1 MLNNMSSATTSR
13 LKEQWIAFRQQH
25 PKTRIRD
32 AAHTLQVSE
41 AQLVAA
47 CTGSQVI
54 HLRHDFPALLQR
66 MPALGKVMVLTRN
79 ESCVIERK
87 GIFEDVRVESRHVGV
102 VAGRDIDL
110 RMFFSRWVYGFA
122 VQDDAA
128 LGFKRSLQVF
138 DGQGNAVIKIYAQP
152 DTRLPAWDQL
162 VEDFRAPAQPGNIVL
177 LPAAPLPVYA
187 EQVDEQAFLQEWAA
201 LQDTHDFFP
210 MLKRYNLARVK
221 ALEIAEGKFSRR
233 AGNGCVKTLLEQAAA
248 TGLEIMVFVGNQG
261 NIEIHTG
268 PLQNILEIPGWIN
281 VMDPD
286 FNLHLKTGD
295 IAQCWVVEKPSADG
309 TVTSVE
315 VFDARQEMIVQFFGK
330 RKPGYPELPAWREL
344 AGKM

>member
-1 MLNNMSSATTSR
+1 MSTTTTSHLR
-13 LKEQWIAFRQQH
+13 EQWMAFRQQH

-41 AQLVAA
+41 GQLIAA
-47 CTGSQVI
+47 CTGPRVI

-102 VAGRDIDL
+102 VVGKDIDL
-110 RMFFSRWVYGFA
+110 RMFFSKWTYGFA

-138 DGQGNAVIKIYAQP
+138 DGQGHAVIKIYALAATVLSAWEQLVQDFTAATQP
-152 DTRLPAWDQL
+152 D
-162 VEDFRAPAQPGNIVL
+162 NIAL
-177 LPAAPLPVYA
+177 LPAAPAPVYA
-187 EQVDEQAFLQEWAA
+187 EQVDGRAFLQEWAA

-210 MLKRYNLARVK
+210 MLKRYDVSRIQ
-221 ALEIAEGKFSRR
+221 ALEIAEGKFARR
-233 AGNGCVKTLLEQAAA
+233 VGNDCVKTLLEQAAD
-248 TGLEIMVFVGNQG
+248 TGLEIMVFVSNHG

-268 PLQNILEIPGWIN
+268 PVHNILEIPGWIN

-286 FNLHLKTGD
+286 FNLHLKTD
-295 IAQCWVVEKPSADG
+295 AIAQCWVVEKPSADG

-330 RKPGYPELPAWREL
+330 RKPGHPELQAWREL
-344 AGKM
+344 VGRM